1 MTNKKISALTGATTP
16 LAGTELVPVVQ
27 GGATVKVAVSD
38 LTAGRVVSMSNLGV
52 GVASPTYLADIQGTS
67 GPSAR
72 IRSTPSTAGTATLLL
87 EVANNFSGTSQSY
100 VQGIGPGNSG
110 ISQLAFGV
118 STTSGATTATEVY
131 RIDNTGNLLPKIAG
145 NGINFTANTPAA
157 GKTSQLLNWYEEGT
171 WTPNQGSGLTVVG
184 AFSSAGTYT
193 KIGRI
198 VVVNMKFIG
207 ATSISV
213 PEGGSLCSNLPFSVL
228 ADGMGGYGC
237 GQNSSTGVVMAAGL
251 YGTGAAYHGGSTQT
265 ATAGNGFYF
274 TVTYTATS

>member
-1 MTNKKISALTGATTP
+1 MADKKISALTGASTP
-16 LAGTELVPVVQ
+16 LAGTEVLPIVQ

-100 VQGIGPGNSG
+100 VQGIGPGGSG

-145 NGINFTANTPAA
+145 NGVNFTANTPAS
-157 GKTSQLLNWYEEGT
+157 GMTSQLLNWYEEGT
-171 WTPNQGSGLTVVG
+171 WTPNPVIGWTNVGTKTVTGKYIRIGSQVICWGSMQYTISM
-184 AFSSAGTYT
+184 SSAGGNT
-193 KIGRI
+193 RI
-198 VVVNMKFIG
+198 TGMPFVVNANFKGTPVLIG
-207 ATSISV
+207 LDNTIT
-213 PEGGSLCSNLPFSVL
+213 L
-228 ADGMGGYGC
+228 
-237 GQNSSTGVVMAAGL
+237 
-251 YGTGAAYHGGSTQT
+251 
-265 ATAGNGFYF
+265 GNGFFGETTNGIYCPGFSTTTAAVVFQFTYF
-274 TVTYTATS
+274 V